1 MSSFVEMVFIAEV
14 GGLFDLDATLPLM
27 AIQFLVFVAIM
38 NAVFYK
44 PLLRVVDERDE
55 YVRSNQAQAKD
66 AEAKARELTRQYD
79 QELAVARRDAQKTLN
94 AAQEQAKQEAQAQI
108 RVAQQEAQA
117 QLMQAQADL
126 SAQQAQALAQ
136 LEPQVQSLGEA
147 ILAKLLV

>member
-1 MSSFVEMVFIAEV
+1 MSSFVGMMFIAEA

-27 AIQFLVFVAIM
+27 AIQFLVFVAIL

-55 YVRSNQAQAKD
+55 YVRSNQVQAKD
-66 AEAKARELTRQYD
+66 AEAKAGELTRQYD
-79 QELAVARRDAQKTLN
+79 QELAVARREAQQTLN
-94 AAQEQAKQEAQAQI
+94 AAQEQAKQGAQAQI
-108 RVAQQEAQA
+108 RVAQQAAQTQIA
-117 QLMQAQADL
+117 QAQADL
-126 SAQQAQALAQ
+126 LTQQAQALAQ